1 MLIYEVETI
10 KTLSPEKARVRALQA
25 QVKRDQSAVKMAKA
39 NQKIQAGQKELQKAL
54 MVKPA

>member
-10 KTLSPEKARVRALQA
+10 KSLSPEKARVSALQA

-39 NQKIQAGQKELQKAL
+39 NQKIQAGQKEIQKAR
-54 MVKPA
+54 MVKLA